1 MKNLLNKNLRYFLAY
16 AVIIMFCCAPLF
28 YFSSKL
34 FYTEDLDELIEF
46 RRDEFIETRIPEFT
60 KADIEVWNKYNE
72 DIQILPYDSKYTL
85 DKDLEEVHFS
95 KAEGHTISYRILY
108 HAIKIE
114 EEPYILT
121 SRIPM
126 VEDKDLIGMLIS
138 QYGVIFIIL
147 IASLTIVQRIVSKK
161 LWKPF
166 YETLHAIKKFNLE
179 QEESPRFSKTDIK
192 EFAQLN
198 EMLLGLITNN
208 LRIYKQQK
216 EFIENASHELQT
228 PLAVFQS
235 QLDILLQQS
244 DLTETQAGI
253 IQSLYTV
260 SSRMTRL
267 NKNLLLLARIDNAQ
281 FKEMQE
287 INVNYLLES
296 LIYDLKELAG
306 NHRLNV
312 NIDNIHPLIITG
324 NKILLESLINNL
336 IMNAIRHNISEE
348 GSILVR
354 LENRI
359 LNVYNMGEA
368 QALDPEKI
376 FRRFSRPSE
385 KKKGNG
391 LGLSIATQ
399 ICRFHNWN
407 ISYTYEDEM
416 HCFKVVFP

>member
-1 MKNLLNKNLRYFLAY
+1 MKSLLSKNLRYFVVY
-16 AVIIMFCCAPLF
+16 TVIIMLCCSPLF
-28 YFSSKL
+28 YLSSKF
-34 FYTEDLDELIEF
+34 FYIEDLDELIEF
-46 RRDEFIETRIPEFT
+46 RRDEFVETRLPEFT
-60 KADIEVWNKYNE
+60 KVDIEIWNKYNE
-72 DIQILPYDSKYTL
+72 DIQILPFDSKYTL
-85 DKDLEEVHFS
+85 DKNLEEVHFN
-95 KAEGHTISYRILY
+95 KAEGHVIDYRILY
-108 HAIKIE
+108 HAIEIE
-114 EEPYILT
+114 GERYILT

-126 VEDKDLIGMLIS
+126 VESEDLMGMLIS

-147 IASLTIVQRIVSKK
+147 ITSLIIVQRIVSKK

-166 YETLHAIKKFNLE
+166 YETLAAIERFNLE
-179 QEESPRFSKTDIK
+179 QGKTPQFSKTDIK

-198 EMLLGLITNN
+198 EMLQGLIVNN
-208 LRIYKQQK
+208 LRTYKQQK

-267 NKNLLLLARIDNAQ
+267 NKNLLLLAKIDNAQ

-287 INVNYLLES
+287 INVNHLLES
-296 LIYDLKELAG
+296 LIRDLKELAG
-306 NHRLNV
+306 SHKLKV
-312 NIDNIHPLIITG
+312 TIDNIHPLIITG

-336 IMNAIRHNISEE
+336 IMNAVRHNISEE
-348 GSILVR
+348 GDIIVQ
-354 LENRI
+354 LENRT
-359 LNVYNMGEA
+359 LKVYNTGEM
-368 QALDPEKI
+368 QALDSEKI

-399 ICRFHNWN
+399 ICRFHNWT
-407 ISYTYEDEM
+407 ISYAYENEM
-416 HCFKVVFP
+416 HCFKIVF